1 MFSASAFV
9 IILRHISPGILQL
22 WGILCSMLR
31 QQAAFLQVLIAG
43 AVIAGGFILYNII
56 QNDDE
61 AKRTLKDAKGTILS
75 AMVAR
80 LTDLSSLAVLT
91 LIVTSQVKLREP
103 GTRPRDRPRR
113 HTTTPRVRPR
123 RPPARYMHISCG
135 NQFHRASTGFI

>member
-1 MFSASAFV
+1 
-9 IILRHISPGILQL
+9 
-22 WGILCSMLR
+22 MLR